1 MDQSPSLKELLI
13 IKLLQIRQ
21 EFHAIGF
28 DEAFWITHQT
38 IIAKETTDKPEFMTV
53 CKCCASGDNI
63 NRVKRQSTKWEKI
76 FVNHLFYRY

>member
-1 MDQSPSLKELLI
+1 MEELLI
-13 IKLLQIRQ
+13 IKLFGNTQGK

-28 DEAFWITHQT
+28 DEAFLDNTPNKA
-38 IIAKETTDKPEFMTV
+38 AKETTDKPEFMKV